1 MTVICPKCGHDQ
13 RTDFPIGGLCRYWA
27 WLVKVEGYTQKR
39 IRIRSVNGSYKSIV
53 HPSSLQLLPD
63 DFDYE
68 IEKNEDT
75 RFLYG
80 NWREMRYS
88 VCLKPSSQEQE

>member
-1 MTVICPKCGHDQ
+1 MKTK
-13 RTDFPIGGLCRYWA
+13 
-27 WLVKVEGYTQKR
+27 KR
-39 IRIRSVNGSYKSIV
+39 RN
-53 HPSSLQLLPD
+53 PQD
-63 DFDYE
+63 DTRRNQIARKKEYE